1 VEDFVER
8 RARIAIVDDDPTI
21 RQSLSDLLFANGF
34 EPVPL
39 HGSHDYFAL
48 GPNPDLD
55 LVLIDLR
62 LDGESGL
69 TLTMSI
75 RQKQDLPVVMLTGV
89 GDETDKIVGLE
100 TGADDYILKP
110 FNPRELVA
118 RVRAVLRRYGHNIGH
133 VLPTTSTSGNMDFG
147 GKLLDRENRQLFD
160 AAGEEVHLT
169 NAEYRLLEYLL
180 LHPNEIIPRPR
191 LLAEIGSDLSQYVD
205 RTIDVLILRL
215 RRKIESV
222 PSKPIHLQTRRGQG
236 YIFVPHP
243 HEDVR

>member
-1 VEDFVER
+1 MEDFMER

-39 HGSHDYFAL
+39 RGSHDYFAL
-48 GPNPDLD
+48 GAEPKLD
-55 LVLIDLR
+55 LALIDLR

-69 TLTMSI
+69 TLTMTI
-75 RQKQDLPVVMLTGV
+75 RQRQDLPVVMLTGV

-133 VLPTTSTSGNMDFG
+133 VLPSSSAAENMDFG
-147 GKLLDRENRQLFD
+147 DKLLDRESRQLFD
-160 AAGEEVHLT
+160 AAGDEVHLT

-180 LHPNEIIPRPR
+180 LHP
-191 LLAEIGSDLSQYVD
+191 
-205 RTIDVLILRL
+205 
-215 RRKIESV
+215 
-222 PSKPIHLQTRRGQG
+222 TRSFPGRACWPKSAV
-236 YIFVPHP
+236 IC
-243 HEDVR
+243 RNMSIARSMC